1 MKLFKTLMSTK
12 KIFKEHFKEKY
23 FNIKKTKKPEL
34 LLVVD
39 DKS

>member
-1 MKLFKTLMSTK
+1 MKLFKTLMSIK
-12 KIFKEHFKEKY
+12 KIFKKHFKEKY
-23 FNIKKTKKPEL
+23 FNIKKKKPEL